1 MPTLRQSLEA
11 LPHRDV
17 RGIATRLGTRRRGE
31 NRKVDWIERI
41 IEAWSASASRTQI
54 MATLSP
60 DALGAAVRLAQ
71 GGEFPAPLFFA
82 EYGSVRRPR
91 PGQRWQ
97 PPPWGAPQTISEELY
112 YCGLLTA
119 TPPTLLERAVRLTL
133 PADLRTLFTTDIP
146 RGHRLAV
153 ADEASDS
160 GASLLHDVAQTLCFL
175 VERPGLTL
183 LHGRWLTSTACA
195 DLNGR
200 LLRAERT
207 PLPRAHA
214 RARRLRLLFFLATA
228 AGLCSGGNLT
238 PLGWL
243 WLAEPPAARLT
254 LLWNAWRTAPLALR
268 QAYRQATAAL
278 PEPWPDLALR
288 HLVNLPPVFTAAQ
301 LGQAVLGQET
311 ALAAY
316 FTAHLVDIS
325 ALDAAA
331 SGLVETLAADWGA
344 LVPVAPDD
352 PVPAFSLTDLGRWL
366 IAPTRGDLPAA
377 FLPDQTGPAAQLHVH
392 EGAGW
397 LLIASSGAPPL
408 HLAHLAAYARHI
420 RPQDVGLP
428 PKSVSPDFMGSG
440 ETASE
445 SAELPGKASRPPLA
459 HVYQLDEGTV
469 AAAAATGHGL
479 PDLLQALAGL
489 GVQLTAQQQAALQ
502 AWHAR
507 GHELQL
513 TVLPLLRAARP
524 ELLARLLARAD
535 VRVGLGELLSPTLVV
550 AALPPADL
558 ADRLRSAGFFPQG
571 PEINGPASGRGEQ
584 VVDATADAPSA
595 IRHPPSAAA
604 LWLAGQL
611 YAALGEHTTLPLP
624 PPFAELT
631 ALLASLPLL
640 DQAVVQAQWERL
652 RDDLLALLDGRTFAP
667 PPEPS
672 DPERWRPLIESAVA
686 AGRSL
691 TMRYFTAGRNVLT
704 QRTVTPYWIEEQRGI
719 RYLRADCHL
728 AGRVLLF
735 RLDRI
740 QEIQE
745 SGTRDPE
752 SVDPRLPAS

>member
-31 NRKVDWIERI
+31 NRKEDWIERI
-41 IEAWSASASRTQI
+41 IGAWSASASRTQI
-54 MATLSP
+54 MAALSP
-60 DALGAAVRLAQ
+60 AALRAAVRLTQ

-97 PPPWGAPQTISEELY
+97 PPPWEAPQTISEELY

-119 TPPTLLERAVRLTL
+119 TPPALLERAVRLTL
-133 PADLRTLFTTDIP
+133 PADLRALFTIDMP
-146 RGHRLAV
+146 LGHRLAV
-153 ADEASDS
+153 ADEAGDSD
-160 GASLLHDVAQTLCFL
+160 ASLLHDVAQTLCFL

-183 LHGRWLTSTACA
+183 LHGRWLTSTAFA
-195 DLNGR
+195 DLNSR

-207 PLPRAHA
+207 PLARAHA
-214 RARRLRLLFFLATA
+214 RTRRLRLLFFLATA
-228 AGLCSGGNLT
+228 AGLCSGGSLT

-254 LLWNAWRTAPLALR
+254 LLWNAWRMAPLALR
-268 QAYRQATAAL
+268 HAYRQATAVL
-278 PEPWPDLALR
+278 PEPWPDLALK

-311 ALAAY
+311 AFAAY
-316 FTAHLVDIS
+316 FTAHLSDIS

-331 SGLVETLAADWGA
+331 SGLIETLAADWGA
-344 LVPVAPDD
+344 IVPVAPDD
-352 PVPAFSLTDLGRWL
+352 PVPSFSLTDLGRWL
-366 IAPTRGDLPAA
+366 IAPMRGDLPAS
-377 FLPDQTGPAAQLHVH
+377 FLADQTGPAAQLSVQ
-392 EGAGW
+392 EGVAW
-397 LLIASSGAPPL
+397 RLTTSSCAPPL
-408 HLAHLAAYARHI
+408 HLAHLAPYAQYMHL
-420 RPQDVGLP
+420 QDQALHS
-428 PKSVSPDFMGSG
+428 KSFSPASVPSG
-440 ETASE
+440 KTASE
-445 SAELPGKASRPPLA
+445 STELAGSAARRTLA

-469 AAAAATGHGL
+469 AAAAAAGHGM

-489 GVQLTAQQQAALQ
+489 GVQLTAQQQAVLQ

-513 TVLPLLRAARP
+513 TILPLLRAARP
-524 ELLARLLARAD
+524 ELLARLFAYAD
-535 VRVGLGELLSPTLVV
+535 VRVGLGELLSPTVVV

-558 ADRLRSAGFFPQG
+558 VGRLRSAGFFPQG
-571 PEINGPASGRGEQ
+571 PGIDSPVSGRGEQ
-584 VVDATADAPSA
+584 VADETANASCA
-595 IRHPPSAAA
+595 IRNPQSAA

-631 ALLASLPLL
+631 ALLASLPPL
-640 DQAVVQAQWERL
+640 DRAVVQAQWERL
-652 RDDLLALLDGRTFAP
+652 RDDLQTLLDGRTFAP

-704 QRTVTPYWIEEQRGI
+704 QRTVTPYWIEDQRGI
-719 RYLRADCHL
+719 LYLRADCHL

-745 SGTRDPE
+745 SGTRDQE
-752 SVDPRLPAS
+752 SVCPQPPAS